1 MGREPPA
8 IASEAERA
16 RSILAQ
22 GVGVFRWAALVW
34 MAVLAVTSGDFRR
47 PELAWALIGA
57 AAVWT
62 AWVSVPRRERG
73 TSELWFDL
81 AVAVALVILSG
92 VVVGDG
98 DVVRGR
104 PFFATA
110 YPGAA
115 VLSWAVRRGPGGG
128 LLAAL
133 AVGAG
138 LVASRPVNGV
148 PLDQLT
154 ATQLQVLANGWIT
167 YLLAG
172 GAVGFVAR
180 LLDRSAA
187 QLRLVIEERVREGE
201 RAARLAERGSLARQ
215 IHDSVLQALALVHKR
230 GRELAA
236 AGPAPPEEV
245 RRLAATA
252 GEQEEALRGLILRD
266 SDDAPTGTASLRDAL
281 EALARSYGSRLP
293 VSVAA
298 VGPVFLDART
308 VEEVDAAVRQA
319 LDNAVEHANA
329 SKVGIFVDE
338 VGGEALVSVRDDG
351 VGFDPAGVDERSFG
365 LRSMR
370 GRIEDL
376 GGRFTISSGS
386 DRGTEVEMRVPIT

>member
-34 MAVLAVTSGDFRR
+34 MAALAVTSGDFRR

-73 TSELWFDL
+73 ASELWFDL

-115 VLSWAVRRGPGGG
+115 VLSWAIRRGPGGG
-128 LLAAL
+128 LLAAV

-154 ATQLQVLANGWIT
+154 ATQLQALANGWIT

-201 RAARLAERGSLARQ
+201 RAARLAERASLARQ

-266 SDDAPTGTASLRDAL
+266 ADDAPTGTASLRDAL
-281 EALARSYGSRLP
+281 ETLARSYGSRLP

-329 SKVGIFVDE
+329 SKVGIFVDQ

-376 GGRFTISSGS
+376 GGRFTISSGA